1 MPASFVVRASPDFQ
15 DSITET
21 GYEKY
26 FQKGARIFA
35 FQSDTSQQ
43 TRASFIQQKD
53 SFVDT
58 FYKTRAVKRQYGNQ
72 DTTYHRVWNG
82 VNMYS
87 SLYDYGTYTKVDL
100 KVSIEKIKSMTN
112 QAYTIL

>member
-1 MPASFVVRASPDFQ
+1 VVRASSDFQ

-26 FQKGARIFA
+26 FQKGARIFT
-35 FQSDTSQQ
+35 FQSDNSQQ

-58 FYKTRAVKRQYGNQ
+58 FYKTRAVRRQYGNQ
-72 DTTYHRVWNG
+72 DATYHRTWNG
-82 VNMYS
+82 VNVYS
-87 SLYDYGTYTKVDL
+87 NLYNYTNYRKVDI
-100 KVSIEKIKSMTN
+100 KVSPVSK
-112 QAYTIL
+112 